1 MLDGIDVTG
10 RRTRES
16 GFALILAILAL
27 LLLTFLGLTM
37 AVSTSTE
44 LQIAQNYRWS
54 QQALYNAEAGL
65 EIGKYVLRTAGW
77 GDILPQPRGT
87 TWDGVTLPNQSTP
100 GATALK
106 ANADAWG
113 NPTRNF
119 ENFKCD
125 RRSNGVGYGTVLDVG
140 DASSPYQYVS
150 TFGGQN
156 LDGAVTIWV
165 RRLVKPDPSNSG
177 LLTDVQDPDE
187 SSLVLTA
194 EGVAPY
200 SGAAANSAFAQGRR
214 AVQVMELTLS
224 KIVPIPCTSR
234 SGQTGGSHFGAG
246 FGGCAPL
253 EGSTDFGNGAGQT
266 ARKP

>member
-1 MLDGIDVTG
+1 MLDRIDVTA
-10 RRTRES
+10 RRTKDA

-65 EIGKYVLRTAGW
+65 EIGKYVLQTAQW
-77 GDILPQPRGT
+77 ANILPQVRGT
-87 TWDGVTLPNQSTP
+87 NWDGVTAPNQSTP
-100 GATALK
+100 GATALN
-106 ANADAWG
+106 AHADAWG
-113 NPTRNF
+113 NPSRNF

-125 RRSNGVGYGTVLDVG
+125 RRGNGVGYGAVLDVG

-150 TFGGQN
+150 TFGGQT

-165 RRLVKPDPSNSG
+165 RRLLKPDPTTGN
-177 LLTDVQDPDE
+177 LTDVSDPDE

-200 SGAAANSAFAQGRR
+200 TGATASSAFGQSRR

-253 EGSTDFGNGAGQT
+253 EGSTDFGNGAGKT
-266 ARKP
+266 NRKP